1 MADRLHVAGSV
12 VVVTGGGNGIGREV
26 VLDLLG
32 KGARVVA
39 LDLSEAGLAG
49 TVDRAGARSERLTTQ
64 VVDVTDHEAV
74 EAVAADVVAAHGRVD
89 AVVNVAGI
97 IQRFVPVAELE
108 RREIEKVVAVN
119 FWGVVNVTTA
129 FLPHLTA
136 RPVAAL
142 VNVASMGALV
152 PFPGQSAY
160 GASKAAVKLFTE
172 GIQAES
178 QGTGLAVTIVFPGA
192 IGTEITKN
200 SGVESPGGR
209 AAGDADAASRTTSP
223 VDAARRIVA
232 ALEKGSPRVR
242 IGKDAVLLDRLSRLM
257 PSRAVRIIAEKM
269 RSLTT

>member
-1 MADRLHVAGSV
+1 MVQVAGSV

-39 LDLSEAGLAG
+39 LDLSEAGLEETTTLAG
-49 TVDRAGARSERLTTQ
+49 RGAERLTTRPL
-64 VVDVTDHEAV
+64 DVTDQAAV
-74 EAVAADVVAAHGRVD
+74 DALAADVVAAHGHVD

-97 IQRFVPVAELE
+97 IQRFVPVARLE
-108 RREIEKVVAVN
+108 RREIEKVLAVN

-129 FLPHLTA
+129 FLPHLQA
-136 RPVAAL
+136 RPRAAL

-172 GIQAES
+172 GLQAES
-178 QGTGLAVTIVFPGA
+178 EGTGLAVTIVFPGA

-209 AAGDADAASRTTSP
+209 DVDAAEAASRTTSP
-223 VDAARRIVA
+223 VDAARTIVRA
-232 ALEKGSPRVR
+232 IEKGTPRVR
-242 IGKDAVLLDRLSRLM
+242 IGKDAVLLDRLARLM
-257 PSRAVRIIAEKM
+257 PSRAVRIIARKM
-269 RSLTT
+269 AALTR